1 MQDLEQFKNEMNLS
15 GKNVYVGHR
24 YVPKIMG
31 EWDNTQIY
39 EPLSIVQYQGNSF
52 TSRQYVPVGV
62 ELTNEEYWA
71 STGNY
76 NAQIEQYRQDVVNYQ
91 KSITAYREESK
102 INIRLIGVNVLD
114 FGAKGDGVTDDTQ
127 AFLDTIEEAK
137 KYNNVVI
144 VPKNRTYPVHL
155 DLVEDNIKFI
165 GGGKLIGL
173 TTFTDYILKI
183 TGDYNVIDG
192 LEFEEVSLIHK
203 PITIEGDYNKI
214 INSKVFNVN
223 RTSYTTVTYSDNL
236 INIDGSYNTIEYNEI
251 YNGRMGISLS
261 NHHNKVLN
269 NHIHDNITGVQL
281 RAGTRYAI
289 VQNNLIAYNDV
300 IDDSGADGI
309 LGTRNVSKS
318 IIDNNVIIKAGE
330 HGIYFQGD
338 NTSIT
343 NNKVFDCIGSGIKLA
358 SYNTGLTFYPGEVND
373 PDYIGHDNIIE
384 GNIASGNGLS
394 EGNVNAGI
402 YLQSSL
408 KRITVKGNITNG
420 NGFGIRSV
428 FTYENMI
435 NDDFLIEGNQSFDNV
450 SNDYSMQTTERL
462 VMVNNK
468 GGNSSINNSL
478 GHVNL
483 NANVQQNIFG
493 KLSISA
499 TENIDFSNN
508 TAKSLSM
515 NNNSTNAIVLFN
527 RFTEQETLNIS
538 RIKIFNHNEVIMKDT
553 YKIFSDTITQVKEFT
568 NNKITFGN
576 IYEDF
581 MINFSTRSHEKIK
594 VDNNTFTVLNPSAY
608 KLLYI
613 TFNNSSFKFNIFEG
627 DFTATSFGDFRGNR
641 NLLMGNQY
649 DKATPTLGFISGN
662 KNLISNNM
670 CAVGYAGTGGVSD
683 NNVTFS

>member
-1 MQDLEQFKNEMNLS
+1 MQDLDKFKNEMNLS

-31 EWDNTQIY
+31 DWDNTQIY

-52 TSRQYVPVGV
+52 TSRQFVPSGI
-62 ELTNEEYWA
+62 EITNEEYWA

-114 FGAKGDGVTDDTQ
+114 FGAKGDGVTDDTH
-127 AFLDTIEEAK
+127 AFLDAIEESK

-155 DLVEDNIKFI
+155 DLVEDNMKFI
-165 GGGKLIGL
+165 GGGKLIGI

-183 TGDYNVIDG
+183 TGNHNVIDG

-203 PITIEGDYNKI
+203 PLHVEGDYNI
-214 INSKVFNVN
+214 IRNSKVFNVN
-223 RTSYTTVTYSDNL
+223 RTSYPSVSYSDNL
-236 INIDGSYNTIEYNEI
+236 IDIDGSYNTVEYNELF
-251 YNGRMGISLS
+251 NGRMGISIT

-281 RAGTRYAI
+281 TSGARYAI
-289 VQNNLIAYNDV
+289 VRNNLIAYNDV

-318 IIDNNVIIKAGE
+318 IIDNNVIIQAGE

-358 SYNTGLTFYPGEVND
+358 SYNNGLSFYPGEVND
-373 PDYIGHDNIIE
+373 TDYIGHDNIIE
-384 GNIASGNGLS
+384 GNIASGNGLTES
-394 EGNVNAGI
+394 SVNAGI
-402 YLQSSL
+402 YLQSPL
-408 KRITVKGNITNG
+408 KRITVKGNITND
-420 NGFGIRSV
+420 NTFGIRSV
-428 FTYENMI
+428 FTYENMV
-435 NDDFLIEGNQSFDNV
+435 NDDFLVEGNQSFNNEND
-450 SNDYSMQTTERL
+450 DYSLQTTERL
-462 VMVNNK
+462 IMVNNK
-468 GGNSSINNSL
+468 GENSSITNSL
-478 GHVNL
+478 GHINN
-483 NANVQQNIFG
+483 NAKIQQNILG
-493 KLSISA
+493 KVLVSA
-499 TENIDFSNN
+499 TNEIDFINN
-508 TAKSLSM
+508 TLKSL
-515 NNNSTNAIVLFN
+515 NVINNSTNANVQFN

-553 YKIFSDTITQVKEFT
+553 FKILSDTVTQIKEFMD
-568 NNKITFGN
+568 NKITFSN

-613 TFNNSSFKFNIFEG
+613 SFNNSSFKFNIFEG

-649 DKATPTLGFISGN
+649 DKATPTIGFISGN

-670 CAVGYAGTGGVSD
+670 CAVGYAGTDGVTA
-683 NNVTFS
+683 NNVTF